1 MEIHQLSAVIRR
13 AQGPA
18 MPRLSSAQTRCR
30 DRVQAAARTALLPHA
45 FAEQVIRE
53 LDRTIGFDDARF
65 VGLDPGSRLINR
77 LLFAT
82 ATDTVHRLHWMQS
95 IYLAESGTV
104 PYFAPQVLIDYGIP
118 VITYRPDQDLCFG
131 LTDSLRARV
140 ESSTHKRVFHETET
154 PTGGSLRLVIVSGN
168 RAIGMIDCMRRG
180 ATRPF
185 TASDFAFVRLL
196 RKPIGDGLARASRL
210 EMATHPFAR
219 VDESH
224 ASGVV
229 IVNDLGT
236 PIYQSRRGS
245 DLLERVARTD
255 HSSAG
260 ILPTAVQAALAR
272 CRADLS
278 DGGGTIYLESA
289 DGPVTIEATRGQHGQ
304 DMVLIIAPIPE
315 PARAS
320 IPATW
325 NLTQTQ
331 REVTRLLVEG
341 KRNREIAAGLMISET
356 TVETHLGNIYERLG
370 VAGRGGLLARLF
382 QEMNKP

>member
-1 MEIHQLSAVIRR
+1 
-13 AQGPA
+13 
-18 MPRLSSAQTRCR
+18 
-30 DRVQAAARTALLPHA
+30 
-45 FAEQVIRE
+45 
-53 LDRTIGFDDARF
+53 
-65 VGLDPGSRLINR
+65 
-77 LLFAT
+77 
-82 ATDTVHRLHWMQS
+82 
-95 IYLAESGTV
+95 
-104 PYFAPQVLIDYGIP
+104 
-118 VITYRPDQDLCFG
+118 
-131 LTDSLRARV
+131 
-140 ESSTHKRVFHETET
+140 
-154 PTGGSLRLVIVSGN
+154 
-168 RAIGMIDCMRRG
+168 
-180 ATRPF
+180 
-185 TASDFAFVRLL
+185 
-196 RKPIGDGLARASRL
+196 
-210 EMATHPFAR
+210 
-219 VDESH
+219 
-224 ASGVV
+224 V

-272 CRADLS
+272 CRAVLS